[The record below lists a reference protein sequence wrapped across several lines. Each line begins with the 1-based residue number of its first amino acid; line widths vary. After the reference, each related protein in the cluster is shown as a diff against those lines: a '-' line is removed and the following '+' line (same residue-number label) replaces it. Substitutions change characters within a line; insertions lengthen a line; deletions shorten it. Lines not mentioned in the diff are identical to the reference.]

1 MRIHHCAIEVRDINR
16 SKAFYEEI
24 MGFTEHLKI
33 TFHDEHI
40 IFLEL
45 DGFKLELIEN
55 KQASAT
61 DYIHLCFETGNLK
74 YLVNRLEEYLLI
86 PEEGPYELENGW
98 KNAFYRGPDN
108 EQIEFLQTNV

>member
-1 MRIHHCAIEVRDINR
+1 MRIHHFAIEVRQLNR

-33 TFHDEHI
+33 NIHGEDI

-45 DGFKLELIEN
+45 GGFKLELIEN
-55 KQASAT
+55 KLARAA
-61 DYIHLCFETGNLK
+61 DYIHLCFEVGNLND
-74 YLVNRLEEYLLI
+74 LVNRLEEYTLI
-86 PEEGPYELENGW
+86 PEEGPCELENGW

-108 EQIEFLQTNV
+108 ELIEFLQAKI